1 MKYLF
6 FQNPLLVPLAL
17 STLLASMGTSM
28 ANVALPMI
36 GSAFTASIA
45 QVRWVVLAY
54 LIMNTVLGVVVGQLG
69 DSKGHK
75 KLLLMGLSFFV
86 GGCLLGGAAPNLGVL
101 VLARVIQGMGAAA
114 LIVLPMSLVG
124 ETLPPEHSGRA
135 IGLLASMS
143 AIGTATG
150 PSIGGLLVA
159 EVGWRS
165 VFILMAFIAVLNF
178 YLAHKFIPSSQS
190 KVVGSPAHTI
200 LKKLSSLLESS
211 SLGAGLVLNAIVA
224 TVMMSTLVVG
234 PFFLSETLQLEVRTI
249 GLAMSVGP
257 VVSIITGFVGGGF
270 VDRYGSS
277 RVSFIGLSVLLVGS
291 FAYVF
296 APFAFGLAGF
306 ALSAA
311 VSSIGYQLFQAA
323 NSSEVMRGAAPD
335 KRGVVSG
342 MLGLSRQVGLVAGA
356 LIARAP
362 NMTYLIAALMV
373 AVALTVLFL
382 NKSKGEV
389 WIKLR

>member
-1 MKYLF
+1 
-6 FQNPLLVPLAL
+6 
-17 STLLASMGTSM
+17 
-28 ANVALPMI
+28 
-36 GSAFTASIA
+36 
-45 QVRWVVLAY
+45 
-54 LIMNTVLGVVVGQLG
+54 
-69 DSKGHK
+69 
-75 KLLLMGLSFFV
+75 
-86 GGCLLGGAAPNLGVL
+86 
-101 VLARVIQGMGAAA
+101 
-114 LIVLPMSLVG
+114 
-124 ETLPPEHSGRA
+124 
-135 IGLLASMS
+135 
-143 AIGTATG
+143 
-150 PSIGGLLVA
+150 
-159 EVGWRS
+159 
-165 VFILMAFIAVLNF
+165 
-178 YLAHKFIPSSQS
+178 
-190 KVVGSPAHTI
+190 
-200 LKKLSSLLESS
+200 
-211 SLGAGLVLNAIVA
+211 
-224 TVMMSTLVVG
+224 MMSTLVVG